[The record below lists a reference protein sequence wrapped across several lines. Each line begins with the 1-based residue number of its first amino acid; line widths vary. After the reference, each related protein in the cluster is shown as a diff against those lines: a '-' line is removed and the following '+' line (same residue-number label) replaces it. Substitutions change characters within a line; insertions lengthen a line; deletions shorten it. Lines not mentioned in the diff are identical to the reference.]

1 MLFDNKSAAEKRQGL
16 RDDLGSGRLLRF
28 PGAHAPIV
36 ARIAEET
43 GFDGLYIS
51 GAALSADMA
60 LPDIG
65 LTTLSEVSARGRQ
78 IAAAT
83 DLPAII
89 DADTGFGESMNAAR
103 TVREMEDAGLAGCHM
118 EDQVLPK
125 RCGHL
130 DNKTLVS
137 TDEMAQK
144 IRAASD
150 AKRDPNFLLMA
161 RTDANGVEGLD
172 ATIERLK
179 AYLDAGADALFPE
192 ALTGKKQY
200 ETVRAAFDVPLLAN
214 MTEFGKT
221 PLLSA
226 AELAELGFN
235 IVIYPVTSLRLA
247 MKAIEDGFAAI
258 MKEGTQAGIIDKMQT
273 RERLYEVLKY
283 EDYNSFDQGI
293 FNFKL

>member
-1 MLFDNKSAAEKRQGL
+1 MLFANKSAAEKRQGL